1 MAAEGRKEREAQAGD
16 GAAAAATDALRSNER
31 ETLTDLIDRL
41 DRSSFLR
48 GLRQRAA
55 KLGGEDG

>member
-1 MAAEGRKEREAQAGD
+1 MAAEGRKEGEAQAGD
-16 GAAAAATDALRSNER
+16 RAAAADGVRPNER

-48 GLRQRAA
+48 GLRQRAG